1 MPGEFLSILCP
12 VTFFYLHEA
21 LRSTKKKN
29 GVDQKAG
36 GWACEDGIFLLGGAQ
51 LRRRLLKD
59 ESCTKS
65 AFQETVFYFQ
75 GAMVV

>member
-29 GVDQKAG
+29 GADQTAG
-36 GWACEDGIFLLGGAQ
+36 GWACGDGIFLLGGAQ
-51 LRRRLLKD
+51 LRRRLLYKIHL
-59 ESCTKS
+59 SKS
-65 AFQETVFYFQ
+65 AFQEPIFYFQ
-75 GAMVV
+75 GTMVV